1 MESLRFE
8 TESLNI
14 CRIGIGFANALAES
28 LVKIRQ
34 FDPNLRNRLARI
46 RIGIAKKIPG
56 LVGMKKNFFEIHR
69 DNTRQ
74 VRKSRE
80 SGGFRDNL
88 EIPQF
93 PQLFPTLVL
102 CCPQKIPFFCS
113 IFEVIRGPKI
123 QTYLD
128 IFKVKSG

>member
-14 CRIGIGFANALAES
+14 CRIGIGFANALAEL

-56 LVGMKKNFFEIHR
+56 L
-69 DNTRQ
+69 
-74 VRKSRE
+74 
-80 SGGFRDNL
+80 
-88 EIPQF
+88 
-93 PQLFPTLVL
+93 
-102 CCPQKIPFFCS
+102 
-113 IFEVIRGPKI
+113 
-123 QTYLD
+123 
-128 IFKVKSG
+128 

>member
-14 CRIGIGFANALAES
+14 CRIGIGFANALAEL

-56 LVGMKKNFFEIHR
+56 LVPRYIWSP
-69 DNTRQ
+69 
-74 VRKSRE
+74 V
-80 SGGFRDNL
+80 
-88 EIPQF
+88 
-93 PQLFPTLVL
+93 
-102 CCPQKIPFFCS
+102 
-113 IFEVIRGPKI
+113 
-123 QTYLD
+123 
-128 IFKVKSG
+128 